1 MIASEAAARIW
12 PSGSRDWD
20 ANRWKAHLEKQICER
35 LDAIEQDS
43 IRLSDWQ
50 KEKLRWAI
58 ACTARGLYPLAASEL
73 FESLSRMGEAEDPWP
88 EPRLKPLDLEQLNLE
103 AFRRALD
110 WLKQQP
116 TQEMPIFG

>member
-1 MIASEAAARIW
+1 MVTSEAVARIW
-12 PSGSRDWD
+12 PPGWTNWD
-20 ANRWKAHLEKQICER
+20 ANRWKAHLEARIGET
-35 LDAIEQDS
+35 LDAIEADRTQ
-43 IRLSDWQ
+43 LSDWQ

-73 FESLSRMGEAEDPWP
+73 FDSLSRIGEAEDPWP
-88 EPRLKPLDLEQLNLE
+88 DPKVKPGDLEQLNLE

-116 TQEMPIFG
+116 AQEMPIFR